1 MYILYVY
8 NLKYIKKKWKV
19 EKLLIVFNKTFKK
32 CLKLK
37 EGLKIENWRIS
48 NYDKFLINFLLIILI
63 IFDIHIIMFS
73 IVLIIVLIIIILIIW
88 FYINY
93 K

>member
-8 NLKYIKKKWKV
+8 NLKYYIKKKWKV

-37 EGLKIENWRIS
+37 EGLKIEN
-48 NYDKFLINFLLIILI
+48 
-63 IFDIHIIMFS
+63 
-73 IVLIIVLIIIILIIW
+73 
-88 FYINY
+88 
-93 K
+93 